1 MKADTLKNSI
11 LQWAV
16 EGKLV
21 PQLDC
26 EPAVEQ
32 TGEDPEDVPFVIPEK
47 WKWVQLSFVG
57 KVVGGGTPKTAIA
70 EYWTNG
76 TINWFTPAD
85 LGDIQGDYAK
95 ESSRKITAL
104 GLEKSSAVILPAG
117 TVLFSSRA
125 PIGHIAIATI
135 ECCTNQGCKSF
146 VPDADKISTEWA
158 YYAIHARTEE
168 IKSRASGTTFKEIS
182 GKGMGK
188 TWIPLPP
195 LEEQRRIVQKLSEL
209 LPLVESYGRE
219 QEVLERLEKELP
231 GKLRA
236 SLLNEAIQGKLVPQ
250 LDSEPQVKQLS
261 ETLEDV
267 TFAIP
272 EKWKWAKL
280 SEVATKIQYGYTA
293 SASDSG
299 SARLLRITD
308 IQDGQV
314 EWNSTP
320 YCSPTASEIKKFELK
335 TGDILIAR
343 TGGTIGKSFL
353 VQNTPSEPSV
363 FASYLIRISPET
375 QLISPNFLKFFLES
389 PYYWTQLKDNSR
401 GTGQPNVNAKALG
414 NLRLPLPPLE
424 EQRRIVEKLYALF
437 KDLDRLTG

>member
-1 MKADTLKNSI
+1 MKAETLKNSI

-32 TGEDPEDVPFVIPEK
+32 IGGVPENVPFTIPEK
-47 WKWVQLSFVG
+47 WKWVKLGNAFELKAG
-57 KVVGGGTPKTAIA
+57 KFIAASEIKKEGPYPCYGGNGIRGYVDHYNKEGKFPLIGRQGALCGNINVATGKFYATEHAVVANGGTLVDPGCAAFFLDQLNLNQYATSTAQPGLSVKRIS
-70 EYWTNG
+70 E
-76 TINWFTPAD
+76 TP
-85 LGDIQGDYAK
+85 
-95 ESSRKITAL
+95 
-104 GLEKSSAVILPAG
+104 
-117 TVLFSSRA
+117 F
-125 PIGHIAIATI
+125 
-135 ECCTNQGCKSF
+135 
-146 VPDADKISTEWA
+146 
-158 YYAIHARTEE
+158 
-168 IKSRASGTTFKEIS
+168 
-182 GKGMGK
+182 
-188 TWIPLPP
+188 PLPP
-195 LEEQRRIVQKLSEL
+195 IEEQHRIAEKLNEL

-272 EKWKWAKL
+272 EKWKWATL

-353 VQNTPSEPSV
+353 VQKTPSEPSV

-424 EQRRIVEKLYALF
+424 EQRRIVEKLNALF

>member
-1 MKADTLKNSI
+1 MPRLGTKDAKAAAIPFPPIQEQHRIVAKLKNTLELINKAEKAHSELVGPLSDQFRSLCLERAI
-11 LQWAV
+11 KG
-16 EGKLV
+16 ELV
-21 PQLDC
+21 PQL
-26 EPAVEQ
+26 
-32 TGEDPEDVPFVIPEK
+32 G
-47 WKWVQLSFVG
+47 
-57 KVVGGGTPKTAIA
+57 
-70 EYWTNG
+70 N
-76 TINWFTPAD
+76 
-85 LGDIQGDYAK
+85 
-95 ESSRKITAL
+95 
-104 GLEKSSAVILPAG
+104 
-117 TVLFSSRA
+117 
-125 PIGHIAIATI
+125 
-135 ECCTNQGCKSF
+135 
-146 VPDADKISTEWA
+146 
-158 YYAIHARTEE
+158 
-168 IKSRASGTTFKEIS
+168 
-182 GKGMGK
+182 
-188 TWIPLPP
+188 
-195 LEEQRRIVQKLSEL
+195 
-209 LPLVESYGRE
+209 
-219 QEVLERLEKELP
+219 
-231 GKLRA
+231 
-236 SLLNEAIQGKLVPQ
+236 
-250 LDSEPQVKQLS
+250 EPQVKQLS

-335 TGDILIAR
+335 AGDILIAR

-375 QLISPNFLKFFLES
+375 QLILPNFLKFFLES

>member
-1 MKADTLKNSI
+1 MKAETLRKSI

-26 EPAVEQ
+26 ELAVEQ
-32 TGEDPEDVPFVIPEK
+32 IGEAPEDVPFLIPEK
-47 WKWVQLSFVG
+47 WKWVQL
-57 KVVGGGTPKTAIA
+57 KKLVVPTKQKIPNSEFNYLDVSSVNSSTREIRAPKRIS
-70 EYWTNG
+70 
-76 TINWFTPAD
+76 P
-85 LGDIQGDYAK
+85 
-95 ESSRKITAL
+95 ESSPSRARKIVKQ
-104 GLEKSSAVILPAG
+104 GM
-117 TVLFSSRA
+117 VLFSTVRPYLLNTVVIDSIE
-125 PIGHIAIATI
+125 PGIETIASTAFATFSCNENLNNRYVWFLFQSPYFI
-135 ECCTNQGCKSF
+135 EYVKSKQKGAAYPAISDKDF
-146 VPDADKISTEWA
+146 YSVP
-158 YYAIHARTEE
+158 
-168 IKSRASGTTFKEIS
+168 
-182 GKGMGK
+182 
-188 TWIPLPP
+188 IPLPP
-195 LEEQRRIVQKLSEL
+195 IQEQRLIVQKLNEL
-209 LPLVESYGRE
+209 LPLVESYGKE
-219 QEVLERLEKELP
+219 QEALEKLEKELP

-293 SASDSG
+293 SASNSG

-335 TGDILIAR
+335 TGDILVAR

-424 EQRRIVEKLYALF
+424 EQRRIVEKLNALF